1 MGINNYQTILLGL
14 EQQIRNNNFKSKEEL
29 NNYIIYLK
37 NNLIPSEILSNEKI
51 LEFLNIYDSMHQND
65 IPELDMRNYKGSS
78 LNDQNFIISTQ
89 NDTVLKTNSTNE
101 DLNKEFKQVQNEIT
115 SSQTQDELA
124 NSDIVFAEMKEN
136 RKEEL
141 TLLSIN
147 EVLQRDDIDSEVL
160 RKIKFF
166 IKNEY
171 INPYSYKVNINT
183 GIFYNQETKEMFEVR
198 KNPQTGNYE
207 IYKGSEV
214 EYSKENETDEHSK
227 ESLEGNNSFE
237 DEEQEKNKDTD
248 EQQML
253 YKPKVRRLIK
263 PTNLNNAAFVKSSFI
278 VIGICV
284 FSVILALILI
294 NK

>member
-237 DEEQEKNKDTD
+237 DEEQEKNKDID

-253 YKPKVRRLIK
+253 YKPKVRRLKK

>member
-1 MGINNYQTILLGL
+1 MENNNYQSILLGL

-37 NNLIPSEILSNEKI
+37 NNLIPSEVLSNEKI
-51 LEFLNIYDSMHQND
+51 LELLNLYDSLHQTD
-65 IPELDMRNYKGSS
+65 TAELDMRNYKGSS

-89 NDTVLKTNSTNE
+89 TDTVLKTNSSNE

-115 SSQTQDELA
+115 SSQTKDELA

-160 RKIKFF
+160 KKIRFF

-207 IYKGSEV
+207 IYKGAEV
-214 EYSKENETDEHSK
+214 EYSKTNKTEEHSN
-227 ESLEGNNSFE
+227 ESLEGNNDLENE
-237 DEEQEKNKDTD
+237 DQEKTKDMD

-278 VIGICV
+278 VIGICI
-284 FSVILALILI
+284 FSVILAIILI

>member
-1 MGINNYQTILLGL
+1 MENNNYQNILLGL

-37 NNLIPSEILSNEKI
+37 NNLIPSNILSNEKV
-51 LEFLNIYDSMHQND
+51 LELLNLYDSMHQND

-214 EYSKENETDEHSK
+214 EYSKEHETDEHSK
-227 ESLEGNNSFE
+227 ESLEGNNGFE

-278 VIGICV
+278 VIGICI
-284 FSVILALILI
+284 FSVILAIILI

>member
-1 MGINNYQTILLGL
+1 MENNNYQTLLSVL
-14 EQQIRNNNFKSKEEL
+14 YQQIRNNNFKSKEEL

-37 NNLIPSEILSNEKI
+37 NNLIPSEVLSNEKV
-51 LEFLNIYDSMHQND
+51 LELLNLYDSIHQND
-65 IPELDMRNYKGSS
+65 NPKLDMRNYKASS
-78 LNDQNFIISTQ
+78 LSNQNFIISTKT
-89 NDTVLKTNSTNE
+89 DIVLKTNSSNE
-101 DLNKEFKQVQNEIT
+101 DLNNEFNQIQNEIT
-115 SSQTQDELA
+115 SSQTQNELA

-160 RKIKFF
+160 RKIRFF
-166 IKNEY
+166 INNEY
-171 INPYSYKVNINT
+171 INPYSYKVDINT
-183 GIFYNQETKEMFEVR
+183 GLFYNQETKEMFEVR

-214 EYSKENETDEHSK
+214 KYSKTSETKEHSN
-227 ESLEGNNSFE
+227 ESLEGNNDFE
-237 DEEQEKNKDTD
+237 EDQEINKDID
-248 EQQML
+248 EKQML

-278 VIGICV
+278 VIGICI
-284 FSVILALILI
+284 FSIILAIILI
-294 NK
+294 NR

>member
-1 MGINNYQTILLGL
+1 MENNNYQNILLGL

-37 NNLIPSEILSNEKI
+37 NNLIPSNILSNEKV
-51 LEFLNIYDSMHQND
+51 LELLNLYDSMHQND

-227 ESLEGNNSFE
+227 ESLEVNNGFE

>member
-1 MGINNYQTILLGL
+1 MENNNYQTILLGL
-14 EQQIRNNNFKSKEEL
+14 EQQIRNNNFTSKEEL

-37 NNLIPSEILSNEKI
+37 NNLISSEVLSNEKV
-51 LEFLNIYDSMHQND
+51 LELLNLYDSIHQTD
-65 IPELDMRNYKGSS
+65 TAELDMRNYKGSS

-89 NDTVLKTNSTNE
+89 TDTVLKTNSSNI
-101 DLNKEFKQVQNEIT
+101 NKEFKQVQNEIT
-115 SSQTQDELA
+115 SSKTKDELA

-160 RKIKFF
+160 RKIRFF
-166 IKNEY
+166 INNEY
-171 INPYSYKVNINT
+171 INPYSYKVDINT
-183 GIFYNQETKEMFEVR
+183 GLFYNQETKEMFEVR

-214 EYSKENETDEHSK
+214 EYSKTNKTEEHSN
-227 ESLEGNNSFE
+227 ESLEGNNNLENE
-237 DEEQEKNKDTD
+237 DQEKTKDMD

-278 VIGICV
+278 VIGICI
-284 FSVILALILI
+284 FSVILAIILI

>member
-1 MGINNYQTILLGL
+1 MENNNYQNILLGL

-37 NNLIPSEILSNEKI
+37 NNLIPSNILSNEKV
-51 LEFLNIYDSMHQND
+51 LELLNLYDSMHQND

-115 SSQTQDELA
+115 SSQTKDELA

-227 ESLEGNNSFE
+227 ESLEVNNGFE

>member
-1 MGINNYQTILLGL
+1 MENNNYQTLLSVL
-14 EQQIRNNNFKSKEEL
+14 YQQIRNNNFKSKEAL

-37 NNLIPSEILSNEKI
+37 NNLIPSEVLSNEKV
-51 LEFLNIYDSMHQND
+51 LELLNLYDSIHQND
-65 IPELDMRNYKGSS
+65 NPKLDMRNYKASS
-78 LNDQNFIISTQ
+78 LSNQNFIISTQ
-89 NDTVLKTNSTNE
+89 TDTVLKTNFSNK
-101 DLNKEFKQVQNEIT
+101 DLNNEFKKIQNEIT

-160 RKIKFF
+160 RKIRFF
-166 IKNEY
+166 INNEY
-171 INPYSYKVNINT
+171 INPYSYKVDINT
-183 GIFYNQETKEMFEVR
+183 GLFYNQETKEMFEVR

-214 EYSKENETDEHSK
+214 EYSKASETEEHSN
-227 ESLEGNNSFE
+227 ESLEGNNDFE
-237 DEEQEKNKDTD
+237 EEDQEINKDID
-248 EQQML
+248 KQQML
-253 YKPKVRRLIK
+253 YKSKVRRLIK

-278 VIGICV
+278 VIGICI
-284 FSVILALILI
+284 FSVILAIILI

>member
-1 MGINNYQTILLGL
+1 MENNNYQNILLGL

-37 NNLIPSEILSNEKI
+37 NNLIPSNILSNEKV
-51 LEFLNIYDSMHQND
+51 LELLNLYDSMHQND

-227 ESLEGNNSFE
+227 ESLEGNNGFE

>member
-1 MGINNYQTILLGL
+1 MENNNYQTLLSGL
-14 EQQIRNNNFKSKEEL
+14 YQQIRNNNFKSKEEL

-37 NNLIPSEILSNEKI
+37 NNLIPSEVLSNEKV
-51 LEFLNIYDSMHQND
+51 LELLNLYDSIHQND
-65 IPELDMRNYKGSS
+65 NPKLDMRNYKASS
-78 LNDQNFIISTQ
+78 LSNQNFIISTQ
-89 NDTVLKTNSTNE
+89 TDTVLKTNSSNE
-101 DLNKEFKQVQNEIT
+101 DLNKEFKQIQNEIT

-160 RKIKFF
+160 RKIRFF
-166 IKNEY
+166 INNEY
-171 INPYSYKVNINT
+171 INPYSYKVDINT
-183 GIFYNQETKEMFEVR
+183 GLFYNQETKEMFEVR

-227 ESLEGNNSFE
+227 ESLEGPNGFE

-278 VIGICV
+278 VIGICI
-284 FSVILALILI
+284 FSVILAIILI

>member
-1 MGINNYQTILLGL
+1 MENNNYQTLLSVL
-14 EQQIRNNNFKSKEEL
+14 YQQIRNNNFKSKEEL

-37 NNLIPSEILSNEKI
+37 NNLIPSEVLSNEKV
-51 LEFLNIYDSMHQND
+51 LELLNLYDSIHQND
-65 IPELDMRNYKGSS
+65 NTKLDMRNYKASS
-78 LNDQNFIISTQ
+78 LSNQNFIISTKT
-89 NDTVLKTNSTNE
+89 DTVLKTNSSNE
-101 DLNKEFKQVQNEIT
+101 DLNKEFQKIQNEIT
-115 SSQTQDELA
+115 SSQTQNELA

-160 RKIKFF
+160 RKIRFF
-166 IKNEY
+166 INNEY
-171 INPYSYKVNINT
+171 INPYSYKVDINT
-183 GIFYNQETKEMFEVR
+183 GLFYNQETKEMFEVR

-214 EYSKENETDEHSK
+214 EYSKTSETKEHSN
-227 ESLEGNNSFE
+227 ESLEGNNDFE
-237 DEEQEKNKDTD
+237 EDQEINKDID
-248 EQQML
+248 EKQML

-278 VIGICV
+278 VIGICI
-284 FSVILALILI
+284 FSIILAIILI
-294 NK
+294 NR

>member
-1 MGINNYQTILLGL
+1 MENNNYQNILLGL

-37 NNLIPSEILSNEKI
+37 NNLIPSNILSNEKV
-51 LEFLNIYDSMHQND
+51 LELLNLYDSMHQND

-227 ESLEGNNSFE
+227 ESLEGNNGFE

-278 VIGICV
+278 VIGICA